1 MDSLYNKALNKLFF
15 NDVEIVEHEHQKSLN
30 KKIKQKESESQ
41 NYFFYDNESH
51 REKETQTLKEKWNA
65 IDVSKKQ
72 TLNEYVQLLI
82 KQRKN
87 ENLH

>member
-1 MDSLYNKALNKLFF
+1 MDSLYNKALNKSFS
-15 NDVEIVEHEHQKSLN
+15 NDVEIIEHKHQKSLN
-30 KKIKQKESESQ
+30 KESESQ

-51 REKETQTLKEKWNA
+51 REKEALKEKWNA

-72 TLNEYVQLLI
+72 TLNDYIQLLI